1 MSLSSAKAGWEKLFP
16 TDSLNDF
23 SPKTYLWSKWWQ
35 TRFPERILEQSGSLS
50 SWKKL
55 WDFGT
60 EDMQRWWE
68 FTPRSIRLKF
78 KDPLCLSFAPSN
90 AHLAPAL
97 TLSEVM
103 AEKTQWR
110 PMRPRIIIQ
119 VCICIYVYVS
129 KRIIDLM
136 CAQSLCV
143 CVFVHVKIMY
153 RCVGGWLLDGLS
165 CPCWVIRTT
174 ADLSLYTFLHP
185 KKATWCEAI
194 STLASYL
201 GFPLQKSTGKYKPE
215 SLLKRQT
222 LNASQRELDGKHS
235 NEINGHLWG

>member
-110 PMRPRIIIQ
+110 PRRPRIIIQ

-129 KRIIDLM
+129 KIDLM

-143 CVFVHVKIMY
+143 CFCSCEDHVQMCRWLTARWPVMPLLGYQNCCWFVALHFIASQKGHMK
-153 RCVGGWLLDGLS
+153 WS
-165 CPCWVIRTT
+165 NKH
-174 ADLSLYTFLHP
+174 LSLLP
-185 KKATWCEAI
+185 GI
-194 STLASYL
+194 SSSK
-201 GFPLQKSTGKYKPE
+201 GTGQCKPE
-215 SLLKRQT
+215 SLLKSGKRQT
-222 LNASQRELDGKHS
+222 LNVSQRELDGKHS
-235 NEINGHLWG
+235 VMK